1 MLLLLSAWML
11 VEQLK
16 WGLLMLWV
24 WGTTRLGICTKVPC
38 QSASGNIW
46 QWCFSHLL
54 HWGFNCL
61 GAGGLRNWMPLQSF
75 CRGPWGSHLWAVFL
89 EISFIWGE
97 KTPCNQ
103 KSQTRWKGYIYICTY
118 MMEIW
123 GRENEGHGCHGVPL
137 LYLGQGS
144 FGREVPQ
151 EEAGNLTKSRQFNW
165 NNSLRLFQH
174 TFGTHP

>member
-1 MLLLLSAWML
+1 MLLLLLSAWML

-24 WGTTRLGICTKVPC
+24 WGTARLGICTKVPC

-46 QWCFSHLL
+46 QWWFSHLL

-75 CRGPWGSHLWAVFL
+75 CRESFVGCVFGD
-89 EISFIWGE
+89 FVHM
-97 KTPCNQ
+97 
-103 KSQTRWKGYIYICTY
+103 RWKNTLQPKITDTMERIYICTY
-118 MMEIW
+118 MEIW
-123 GRENEGHGCHGVPL
+123 GRENEGHGVPL

-151 EEAGNLTKSRQFNW
+151 EEAGDLTKSRQFNW